1 MRVYNVEDIVAN
13 LLLVENFVTLVN
25 VQVLADQEVA
35 FGINK
40 MQLKKVLE
48 TAPFSILILKNI
60 SNLAFMNLD
69 IEIPTHKLAIKL
81 KQKAEKLIRSGHPW
95 IFENSI
101 VKQSKEGNPGDLC
114 IIFDNKKNKFLAC
127 GLYDPYSPIRIKVL
141 QLLKPDTIDSTWF
154 QNKIENAYAKRS
166 QLLQT
171 DTNSYRLIFGENDGL
186 PGLIADVY
194 DDVTVVKLYSHIW
207 FPYLKWVLPQLLK
220 VSKTDTMVIRLSR
233 SVQNTPN
240 AFDVKDGDVIFGQL
254 KNEVVVFKEHG
265 VLFSANVIKGHKTGY
280 FLDHRHNRKLVGE
293 MSKHKSVLDVFSYA
307 GGFSVHALVGG
318 AESVTSLDI
327 SKQALEMAV
336 DNANLN
342 KYIGEHKIMAVDAF
356 EGLQKLIDQNQK
368 FDIVVIDPPSFAKRE
383 TEISGALRSYEKLAK
398 LGVQLVSKGGTL
410 VLASCSS
417 RVDAEQFF
425 SVSEEGLTNSG
436 YDYIVLNK
444 TYHDTD
450 HPIAFKEGAYLKC
463 GYYQIK

>member
-1 MRVYNVEDIVAN
+1 MEKV
-13 LLLVENFVTLVN
+13 
-25 VQVLADQEVA
+25 
-35 FGINK
+35 IN
-40 MQLKKVLE
+40 
-48 TAPFSILILKNI
+48 
-60 SNLAFMNLD
+60 
-69 IEIPTHKLAIKL
+69 KLAIKL
-81 KQKAEKLIRSGHPW
+81 KPKTERLIKSGHPW
-95 IFENSI
+95 VFESSI

-127 GLYDPYSPIRIKVL
+127 GLYDPYSPIRIKIL
-141 QLLKPDTIDSTWF
+141 QSLKPVTIDSDWF
-154 QNKIENAYAKRS
+154 QNKIEEAYIKRRE
-166 QLLQT
+166 LLET

-194 DDVTVVKLYSHIW
+194 DDVIVVKLYSHIW
-207 FPYLKWVLPQLLK
+207 FSYLKWILPQLLN
-220 VSKTDTMVIRLSR
+220 VSKTNTMIVRLSR
-233 SVQNTPN
+233 SVQNIPN
-240 AFDVKDGDVIFGQL
+240 ASDIKDGDVIFGQL
-254 KNEVVVFKEHG
+254 KSEVVVFREHG

-293 MSKHKSVLDVFSYA
+293 MSKNKSVLDVFSYA
-307 GGFSVHALVGG
+307 GGFSVHALAGG
-318 AESVTSLDI
+318 ATSVVSLDI

-342 KYIGEHKIMAVDAF
+342 KYEGEHITMAIDAF
-356 EGLQKLIDQNQK
+356 DGLQELIDQNQK

-383 TEISGALRSYEKLAK
+383 TEIPGALRSYERLAK
-398 LGVQLVSKGGTL
+398 LGAQLVTKDGIL

-425 SVSEEGLTNSG
+425 SVSEEGLSNSG

-444 TYHDTD
+444 TYHDID
-450 HPIAFKEGAYLKC
+450 HPIGFKEGAYLKC